1 MSYHTNAI
9 LDPLPRLGRR
19 SVGMAG
25 FGALGL
31 LGLGAV
37 PNITLVGN
45 IAAVARKFPNAKD
58 GEVIYL
64 AVAGTPGLT
73 PAEIQAITPTLLTKL
88 VGIARANP
96 TWSAQQVFQGTLV
109 KLKEPSMADR
119 VAVMT
124 KRAGPTAGAFLKACM
139 LDPVGK
145 RDTNECY
152 SLAEKQVGT
161 LQGDQ
166 TLFYNNCL
174 SQKATD
180 VPVVVQHNACFSEA
194 KKLSS
199 GPGPAPTVTAP
210 FTPPPEVTP
219 ASVDEG
225 GGLMSNKWVWLGGAV
240 AVAGLAYVLL
250 KKPAPAHA

>member
-25 FGALGL
+25 FGTLGL
-31 LGLGAV
+31 RGLGAT
-37 PNITLVGN
+37 PNTTLVGN

-58 GEVIYL
+58 AEVIYI

-73 PAEIQAITPTLLTKL
+73 PAEIQAITPTLLSKL
-88 VGIARANP
+88 VAIARANP
-96 TWSAQQVFQGTLV
+96 TWSATQVFQGTLV
-109 KLKEPSMADR
+109 ILKEPTMADR

-124 KRAGPTAGAFLKACM
+124 KKAGPIAGAFLKACM

-152 SLAEKQVGT
+152 ALAEKQVGS

-166 TLFYNNCL
+166 TLFYSNCL
-174 SQKATD
+174 SQKASD
-180 VPVVVQHNACFSEA
+180 VPVVVQHNACLAEA
-194 KKLSS
+194 KKLSA
-199 GPGPAPTVTAP
+199 GPGAAPTVTAP
-210 FTPPPEVTP
+210 FTPPDVTTVP
-219 ASVDEG
+219 LDEG
-225 GGLMSNKWVWLGGAV
+225 GGLMSNKWVWIGGAV
-240 AVAGLAYVLL
+240 AVAGLAFVLL

>member
-25 FGALGL
+25 FGALGA
-31 LGLGAV
+31 LGLGAT

-58 GEVIYL
+58 AEVIYL

-73 PAEIQAITPTLLTKL
+73 PAEIQAITPILLTKL
-88 VGIARANP
+88 VAIARANP
-96 TWSAQQVFQGTLV
+96 TYSAQQVFQGTLV
-109 KLKEPSMADR
+109 KLKEPTMADR

-124 KRAGPTAGAFLKACM
+124 KKAGPTAGAFLKACM
-139 LDPVGK
+139 LDPVGT
-145 RDTNECY
+145 RDTNQCY
-152 SLAEKQVGT
+152 SLAEKQVGS

-166 TLFYNNCL
+166 ATFYNNCL
-174 SQKATD
+174 SQKASD
-180 VPVVVQHNACFSEA
+180 VPLVVQHNACFAEA
-194 KKLSS
+194 QKLAA

-210 FTPPPEVTP
+210 FTPPPEFTAP
-219 ASVDEG
+219 VDEG

>member
-1 MSYHTNAI
+1 MSYHTNAV

-25 FGALGL
+25 LGALGH
-31 LGLGAV
+31 LGLGAA

-58 GEVIYL
+58 AEVVYL

-73 PAEIQAITPTLLTKL
+73 PAEIQVITPTLAAKL
-88 VGIARANP
+88 VAIARANP

-124 KRAGPTAGAFLKACM
+124 KKAGPTAGAFLKACM
-139 LDPVGK
+139 LDPVGR

-174 SQKATD
+174 SQKASD
-180 VPVVVQHNACFSEA
+180 VPVVVQHNACFAEA
-194 KKLSS
+194 KKLST

-210 FTPPPEVTP
+210 FTPPPEIMTP
-219 ASVDEG
+219 VDEG
-225 GGLMSNKWVWLGGAV
+225 GGVSKWVWIGGAV
-240 AVAGLAYVLL
+240 AAAGLAYVLL